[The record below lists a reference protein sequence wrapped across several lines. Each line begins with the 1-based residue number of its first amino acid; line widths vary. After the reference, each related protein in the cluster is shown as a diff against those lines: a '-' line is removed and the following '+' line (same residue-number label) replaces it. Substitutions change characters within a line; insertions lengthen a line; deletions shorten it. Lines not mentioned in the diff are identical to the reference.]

1 MYRPKTVEAQRE
13 YGRDSVVPAG
23 LVSVIIAHE
32 EVQHVFGRSHTACG
46 VTLSLDCRLLCLF
59 LSQGCNSVVVFT
71 SNRSFYPTTS
81 AVHHPVSVLILHPT
95 YCRDTNSVVTQ
106 TAVRQRD
113 NQIRKSILT
122 RYTSSCICFR

>member
-71 SNRSFYPTTS
+71 LNLS
-81 AVHHPVSVLILHPT
+81 LIH
-95 YCRDTNSVVTQ
+95 
-106 TAVRQRD
+106 
-113 NQIRKSILT
+113 I
-122 RYTSSCICFR
+122 